1 MSVSKILFVVV
12 KITRFWINVYILQ
25 SQTTRWHRV
34 DLLFEKQEWRQ
45 FNYEQ
50 RVGSASGLE
59 GLDRISL
66 KKKSVHVRVVKLIYM
81 LIFLILN

>member
-66 KKKSVHVRVVKLIYM
+66 KKKISSCQGGQINLYVD
-81 LIFLILN
+81 FF